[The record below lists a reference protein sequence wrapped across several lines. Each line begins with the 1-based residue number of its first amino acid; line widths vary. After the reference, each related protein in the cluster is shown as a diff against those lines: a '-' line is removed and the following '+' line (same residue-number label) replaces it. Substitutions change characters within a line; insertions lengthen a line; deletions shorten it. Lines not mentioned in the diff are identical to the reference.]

1 MNQAEMTHSGRP
13 RSSHCCKDHGAA
25 FELRLRT
32 GKDELLDLFFGKGS
46 RIGTG
51 AGQNVGARYFAQL
64 LIKLRPRRITRDCLS
79 AVDS

>member
-1 MNQAEMTHSGRP
+1 MNQAEMTHFGPS
-13 RSSHCCKDHGAA
+13 RSSHCSEDHGAA

-51 AGQNVGARYFAQL
+51 AGQNVGARYFAQP
-64 LIKLRPRRITRDCLS
+64 LIRLRSGEYERLFERC
-79 AVDS
+79 